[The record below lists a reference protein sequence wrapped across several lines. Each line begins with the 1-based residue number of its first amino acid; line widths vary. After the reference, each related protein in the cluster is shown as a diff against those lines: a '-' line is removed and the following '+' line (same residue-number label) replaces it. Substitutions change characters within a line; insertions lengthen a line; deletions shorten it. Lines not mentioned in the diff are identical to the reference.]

1 MKVVAGAKEKLEG
14 RLFCDRNNARDIQN
28 EMSATIKKLET
39 SLNLEIEDKSAAT
52 KKVGMLIE
60 EREKMKQRIT
70 KLKARRGKV
79 D

>member
-1 MKVVAGAKEKLEG
+1 MSAAKEKLEG
-14 RLFCDRNNARDIQN
+14 RLYCDRNNARDIQN

-39 SLNLEIEDKSAAT
+39 SLNHEIEDKSNAI

-60 EREKMKQRIT
+60 EREKMKLRIT

>member
-1 MKVVAGAKEKLEG
+1 
-14 RLFCDRNNARDIQN
+14 
-28 EMSATIKKLET
+28 MSATIKKLDT
-39 SLNLEIEDKSAAT
+39 ALNQEIEDKSNAI

-60 EREKMKQRIT
+60 EREKMKHRIT